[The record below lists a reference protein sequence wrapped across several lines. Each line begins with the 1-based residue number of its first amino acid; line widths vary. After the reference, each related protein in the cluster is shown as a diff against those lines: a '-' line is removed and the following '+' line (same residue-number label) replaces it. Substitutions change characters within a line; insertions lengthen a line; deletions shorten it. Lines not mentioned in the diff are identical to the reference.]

1 MVIAVLTTQCTR
13 TSGPAIKNIKT
24 DADERCGVVR
34 DNAVL
39 FDGLTFL
46 MVQRTRACDPAI
58 RDIKQSN
65 CTTLPVRTTKKLRI
79 SHSD

>member
-1 MVIAVLTTQCTR
+1 MLVAVLMTLCTR
-13 TSGPAIKNIKT
+13 TLGAAIKNIKT
-24 DADERCGVVR
+24 DADERCDVVC

-46 MVQRTRACDPAI
+46 MMQRTRACDPAI

-65 CTTLPVRTTKKLRI
+65 CTALPVRTTKKLRI
-79 SHSD
+79 SYSD